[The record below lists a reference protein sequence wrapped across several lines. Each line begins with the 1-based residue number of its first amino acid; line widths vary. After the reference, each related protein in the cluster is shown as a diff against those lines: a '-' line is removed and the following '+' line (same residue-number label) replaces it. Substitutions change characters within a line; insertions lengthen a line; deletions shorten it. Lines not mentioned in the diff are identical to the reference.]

1 MNLIFRVMIVIMAM
15 LAYAAQ
21 QASAQGAN
29 LQGVNPQGAVAE
41 GAIASLGDG
50 QYNYCSLPKPD
61 WAGQVP
67 PAVAAIEASPGGP
80 PAVPTPVIQV
90 PATTQLPLQSPQ
102 PPDSTI
108 APGDPPGI
116 PIVVLPAEPNPEPG
130 PVLAKSMP
138 DLPAS
143 SIDTSLL
150 HYLSQ
155 TNAVCFEFQKQGDH
169 VRGILNSP
177 GAYGTDGI
185 HVEGT
190 AANGLITGRAVQVFV
205 DGAAQVRKDPIVPI
219 QNVQDYWNNKAFIKL
234 NQAQFQDAEIPL
246 VIYDHATLNLSEFYA
261 Y

>member
-1 MNLIFRVMIVIMAM
+1 MNLIFRVMMVIMAM

-21 QASAQGAN
+21 QASAQGAS
-29 LQGVNPQGAVAE
+29 E
-41 GAIASLGDG
+41 GSISSLGDG

-61 WAGQVP
+61 WAGQ
-67 PAVAAIEASPGGP
+67 AAAIEAPPELP
-80 PAVPTPVIQV
+80 PAVSTPAIQL
-90 PATTQLPLQSPQ
+90 PATTQLPPQSPQ
-102 PPDSTI
+102 PLDATI
-108 APGDPPGI
+108 APLGNPPGI

-138 DLPAS
+138 NLPAS
-143 SIDTSLL
+143 SIDVSLL

-155 TNAVCFEFQKQGDH
+155 TNAVCFEFQKQGDQI
-169 VRGILNSP
+169 RGILNSP

-190 AANGLITGRAVQVFV
+190 AAAAIVTGRAIQVFV
-205 DGAAQVRKDPIVPI
+205 DGAVQVRKDPIVPI

-234 NQAQFQDAEIPL
+234 NQAQFQDAEVPL
-246 VIYDHATLNLSEFYA
+246 VIYDQATLNLSGFYA

>member
-1 MNLIFRVMIVIMAM
+1 MNLIFRVMMVIMAM
-15 LAYAAQ
+15 LAYTAQ
-21 QASAQGAN
+21 QASAQGAT
-29 LQGVNPQGAVAE
+29 E
-41 GAIASLGDG
+41 GTIASLADG
-50 QYNYCSLPKPD
+50 QYNYCSWPKPD
-61 WAGQVP
+61 WAGQAP
-67 PAVAAIEASPGGP
+67 PAVAAIEAPAEVP
-80 PAVPTPVIQV
+80 PAVSTSAIQV
-90 PATTQLPLQSPQ
+90 PATTPLPIQSPQ
-102 PPDSTI
+102 ILDSVI
-108 APGDPPGI
+108 VPLGDPPGI

-130 PVLAKSMP
+130 LVLAKSMP

-143 SIDTSLL
+143 SIDISLL

-155 TNAVCFEFQKQGDH
+155 TNAVCFEFQKQGDQ

-190 AANGLITGRAVQVFV
+190 AIDGMITGRAVQVFV

-234 NQAQFQDAEIPL
+234 NQAQFQDAEVPL
-246 VIYDHATLNLSEFYA
+246 VIYDQATLNLSEFYA